1 MGWLFHFPGVRM
13 VTGTPRRAVRSSSE
27 SRLRSGRKYGEQMR
41 IDSRAE
47 ATRIWK
53 RSRARVERPEEG
65 DLAIDDQDVAVRA
78 VVEALQRVP
87 GDRLIPVD
95 AATGGAQRF
104 EIILGG
110 VQAADTV
117 DNDAHGDAGARAL
130 GEHLQDLVAGASA
143 QEEID
148 LEMDAAPRGAHR
160 LELGGVDLGAAAEH
174 IELARREK

>member
-65 DLAIDDQDVAVRA
+65 VLFTTMPTALPGGTTRGSSGRKSANSEIGRA
-78 VVEALQRVP
+78 HV
-87 GDRLIPVD
+87 
-95 AATGGAQRF
+95 
-104 EIILGG
+104 
-110 VQAADTV
+110 
-117 DNDAHGDAGARAL
+117 
-130 GEHLQDLVAGASA
+130 
-143 QEEID
+143 
-148 LEMDAAPRGAHR
+148 
-160 LELGGVDLGAAAEH
+160 
-174 IELARREK
+174 